1 MSQSLPSP
9 VKALPIHRAPGE
21 FPGVRSGMLQRKAKN
36 LAPSTQHDSSLP
48 PLVGDVLRS
57 PGQPL
62 DSGTRGAMESHFGHD
77 FGHVRIHTDRRA
89 AESAQ
94 AVDAE
99 AYTAGPNIVFGAGRY
114 QPKAESGRQ
123 LLVHELTH
131 VIQQRGVT
139 SPPTVLG
146 DTGDT
151 FEDEA
156 NRASCLPSA
165 VGPSHFF
172 GRAGAS
178 VQRYQ
183 IEGPYDI
190 NDPVHERITEE
201 ALRKAGLLKP
211 GQDFNDPDVWEYIR
225 GAMWNDDPKGQ
236 LFDKNKTKTNDYSS
250 GIEWYNEF
258 KADEKKAT
266 KGTRF
271 GPPDDLLARSHFGD
285 LQFIHGM
292 AASEKEAAAVSQ
304 GKVMQWA
311 EFTYKAAIGEIPGP
325 TTLGAV
331 GVTGIPEL
339 FPSAKDQTVSALFGI
354 ANLGDV
360 SKRAAGSL
368 LHVIQDSYASGHVQ
382 REELPG
388 GRKGRIL
395 SFHSYSGQDHDTHG
409 HDDAL
414 QGKGSSDAD
423 KLKNVPGATDA
434 IDRSAQILK
443 FISEKRPWEDVELY
457 LKMEVFNLGADPL
470 EAGSGDDYR
479 KKGSAPE
486 PEYHPTLPKDTGDYE
501 VRRGK
506 SRRG

>member
-1 MSQSLPSP
+1 MRTHYCGHLNREHIGQTVTLCGW
-9 VKALPIHRAPGE
+9 AHRRRDHG
-21 FPGVRSGMLQRKAKN
+21 GVI
-36 LAPSTQHDSSLP
+36 
-48 PLVGDVLRS
+48 
-57 PGQPL
+57 
-62 DSGTRGAMESHFGHD
+62 F
-77 FGHVRIHTDRRA
+77 I
-89 AESAQ
+89 
-94 AVDAE
+94 
-99 AYTAGPNIVFGAGRY
+99 
-114 QPKAESGRQ
+114 
-123 LLVHELTH
+123 
-131 VIQQRGVT
+131 
-139 SPPTVLG
+139 
-146 DTGDT
+146 
-151 FEDEA
+151 
-156 NRASCLPSA
+156 
-165 VGPSHFF
+165 
-172 GRAGAS
+172 
-178 VQRYQ
+178 
-183 IEGPYDI
+183 
-190 NDPVHERITEE
+190 
-201 ALRKAGLLKP
+201 
-211 GQDFNDPDVWEYIR
+211 
-225 GAMWNDDPKGQ
+225 
-236 LFDKNKTKTNDYSS
+236 
-250 GIEWYNEF
+250 
-258 KADEKKAT
+258 
-266 KGTRF
+266 
-271 GPPDDLLARSHFGD
+271 DLLARSHFGD

-395 SFHSYSGQDHDTHG
+395 SFHSYSGQDHDKHG